1 VILLHDGDHRQ
12 MGADRSQTVL
22 ATDRL
27 IDRYKTQ
34 GYEFVTIPEM
44 MHKP

>member
-1 VILLHDGDHRQ
+1 
-12 MGADRSQTVL
+12 VL

-27 IDRYKTQ
+27 IDRYKTE

-44 MHKP
+44 MQSKSVQPKP